1 MGSTTWELPK
11 CSRCGLSIKK
21 TTPPHPHFLFAFKQ
35 RMRAPIRG
43 MTGSPLI
50 INWVDG
56 FTLLPE
62 HWISSTQVN
71 VYTEATLILNFGS
84 DKVIH
89 LPMK

>member
-1 MGSTTWELPK
+1 M
-11 CSRCGLSIKK
+11 
-21 TTPPHPHFLFAFKQ
+21 
-35 RMRAPIRG
+35 RG
-43 MTGSPLI
+43 MRGSPLI